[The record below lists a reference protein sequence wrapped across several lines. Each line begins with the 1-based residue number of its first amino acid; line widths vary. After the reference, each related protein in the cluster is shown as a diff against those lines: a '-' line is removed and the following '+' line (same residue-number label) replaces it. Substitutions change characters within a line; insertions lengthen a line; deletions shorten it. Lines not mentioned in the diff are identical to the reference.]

1 MIRTSKGYTVAEI
14 FSTDKRRF
22 YDIPKYQREYTW
34 GRKEISTLFNDI
46 LENDNGYFLGSI
58 ICVDKSE
65 GGMQTD
71 VHLQLIDGQQRLT
84 SLSLLLLVIYS
95 KLKNPKNDFSEN
107 QENKFRKLK
116 EELVLYDEEN
126 LHYVPRLTLQEQAK
140 NKKLYNYLLKENGLL
155 DTEQERNKKGK
166 IYTAFKVFLELIEE
180 YIEEK
185 KETDKNLQIHVEL
198 FKLLDKINSAVI
210 VAIEVE
216 NNKDAYMLF
225 ESLNNRGIPLS
236 AIDLIKNILLYNS
249 EKYIE
254 KEPNATEESYN
265 KWKNI
270 LNSLGEEYSVRERF
284 FRQYYNTYR
293 EELNAPYQVSDVK
306 YYFGYLATKS
316 TILDIYEKLINK
328 IGYKTFLDNMEKEAK
343 LYSIIIGNASD
354 EDKINELELPLLNL
368 SRIQGAPSYILLL
381 YLFSK
386 RNNLQITIE
395 DIKDVVDY
403 LIKFFVRRN
412 ITDFPNTRNLTQ
424 IFMDTISS
432 ISNKHSTDVINEIKN
447 ILRKKSSTDE
457 LFKEKLKGPL
467 YEINPEATRFMLC
480 YYEEKYNTTREHYT
494 DLWKRDDKSK
504 YIWTIE
510 HIFPEGKNI
519 PQCWIDM
526 IANGNKELANKYL
539 DEYVHIVGNLTITG
553 YNQSLRNFDFDK
565 KKNRTD
571 KDGKYIGYK
580 NGLKLNED
588 VVNEDAWTIDK
599 IKNRTN
605 KLVEIFEKDFKL

>member
-1 MIRTSKGYTVAEI
+1 MIRTTKDYSIAQI

-34 GRKEISTLFNDI
+34 GRKEISMLFNDI

-58 ICVDKSE
+58 ICVDQSI

-84 SLSLLLLVIYS
+84 SLSLLLLAIYS
-95 KLKNPKNDFSEN
+95 KLKTLKNDFLEN
-107 QENKFRKLK
+107 QEDKFRKLK
-116 EELVLYDEEN
+116 EELVLYDEEIS
-126 LHYVPRLTLQEQAK
+126 HYVPRLTLQIQAK
-140 NKKLYNYLLKENGLL
+140 NKVSYNYLLKENDLL
-155 DTEQERNKKGK
+155 DTDQERNKKGK
-166 IYTAFKVFLELIEE
+166 IYNAFKIFLELIEE

-185 KETDKNLQIHVEL
+185 KKIDINLQIHVEL

-249 EKYIE
+249 EKDIE

-293 EELNAPYQVSDVK
+293 EELNAPYQVPDVK

-343 LYSIIIGNASD
+343 LYSVIIGNASD
-354 EDKINELELPLLNL
+354 EDKIDKLEIPLLNL

-386 RNNLQITIE
+386 RNTLQITIE

-432 ISNKHSTDVINEIKN
+432 VFNKQSTGVINEIKN

-457 LFKEKLKGPL
+457 LFKEKLNGPL

-519 PQCWIDM
+519 PQYWIDM
-526 IANGNKELANKYL
+526 IADGNKELANKYL
-539 DEYVHIVGNLTITG
+539 DEYVHTIGNLTITG

-571 KDGKYIGYK
+571 KDGRYIGYK

-588 VVNEDAWTIDK
+588 VVNENAWTIDK